1 MDTINWYQ
9 AFGTVAAFAAV
20 WFGLQLLMAIVFL
33 GYRMLGGVGEIRRNL
48 SLTRAIRDYLSGRL
62 KF

>member
-9 AFGTVAAFAAV
+9 AFGNVAAFAAV
-20 WFGLQLLMAIVFL
+20 WIGFQLLMAIVYF
-33 GYRMLGGVGEIRRNL
+33 GYQMLGGVGEIRRNL
-48 SLTRAIRDYLSGRL
+48 SPIRAFRDFLSGRL